1 MAQITKQL
9 LKYPL
14 IMKKLFVIIGLATSL
29 CACTNIEESI
39 VDNKALEKRANP
51 YRIPIETALQN
62 AEACLNA
69 SSNGVMTRSSGKK
82 VKSIQYKVEPALRS
96 AENPIDTALY
106 LVNYEGGGYA
116 LLGADSRL
124 TDVYAYSSE
133 GSLSWNDTITN
144 KGLGL
149 YLKGVEKQISD
160 ASGMSL
166 AAVDPNPYNPFVKIL
181 YSESANM
188 INPSLG
194 NKITQIAPYNNFN
207 PNVYIGCVPVSMSL
221 IMSYYQWPMKC
232 GSYNLDWNTVL
243 SNGYSDG
250 LGYMLHYMNALE
262 NLSSVLIGKQM
273 LASPFYVQRTFQ
285 NLGYNA
291 NTYQTF
297 SINNI
302 INMLGRS
309 YSKDGMPI
317 ISGQPVLTFG
327 YGEMDMNG
335 NRPGHFWVIDGY
347 QVIRSYMTTPDP
359 VTGKPVMTDTYTE
372 QKFVHCIWG
381 WAGTNNGFYN
391 MSNAKYFEGAPDKRL
406 DNENILSTNLDMY
419 WEDLHSFGK
428 ITPNR

>member
-1 MAQITKQL
+1 
-9 LKYPL
+9 
-14 IMKKLFVIIGLATSL
+14 MKKLFVIIGLTTSL

-133 GSLSWNDTITN
+133 GSLSWNDTVTN

-181 YSESANM
+181 QSECENM
-188 INPSLG
+188 VNPNLG
-194 NKITQIAPYNNFN
+194 NKIHQGSPYNKFY
-207 PNVYIGCVPVSMSL
+207 PKYYLGCLPVAMSQ
-221 IMSYYQWPMKC
+221 IMSYFQWPVKY

-243 SNGYSDG
+243 STGYSDG
-250 LGYMLHYMNALE
+250 LAYILDQMNASE
-262 NLSSVLIGKQM
+262 NLASWKVEDPDQM
-273 LASPFYVQRTFQ
+273 VAQLQYVKRTFR
-285 NLGYNA
+285 NFGYSVTA
-291 NTYQTF
+291 DFQAF
-297 SINNI
+297 SIDNI
-302 INMLGRS
+302 ISILGRT
-309 YSKDGMPI
+309 YSVSGLTNI
-317 ISGQPVLTFG
+317 VGQPVLLHG
-327 YGEMDMNG
+327 VGEYGG
-335 NRPGHFWVIDGY
+335 IGHSWVIDGY
-347 QVIRSYMTTPDP
+347 QIIYSYMTTPDP
-359 VTGKPVMTDTYTE
+359 VTGKPVMPNTYTE
-372 QKFVHCIWG
+372 QKFVHCLWG
-381 WAGTNNGFYN
+381 WSGMNNGYYN
-391 MSNAKYFEGAPDKRL
+391 MANAVYFEGAPDKRL
-406 DNENILSTNLDMY
+406 DNENNLSKDFKMY
-419 WEDLHSFGK
+419 YENIEYFGK
-428 ITPNR
+428 VTPNR